1 MSRLTPERE
10 VDIRLRVEQATFV
23 NVYDAELLLSEIDAL
38 RRERDEAIVGAYRAA
53 AAQVRSF
60 NNAALCDLANEI
72 EALPPQ
78 SALDAVERREREIAE
93 TALQEMNEWLSYFA
107 NTEGLI
113 GTDAELQMAC
123 EEPTKPQ
130 QYVGLANYLI
140 QQGWVTDLGL
150 TAGLVAE
157 DIEKWFLNESRD
169 EKL

>member
-1 MSRLTPERE
+1 M
-10 VDIRLRVEQATFV
+10 AH
-23 NVYDAELLLSEIDAL
+23 
-38 RRERDEAIVGAYRAA
+38 
-53 AAQVRSF
+53 
-60 NNAALCDLANEI
+60 
-72 EALPPQ
+72 
-78 SALDAVERREREIAE
+78 
-93 TALQEMNEWLSYFA
+93 
-107 NTEGLI
+107 
-113 GTDAELQMAC
+113 TDAELQMAC